1 VVVKALL
8 HAELLK
14 LRSTRTTAGLLL
26 ATLGL
31 VALTVGSEVPKAGA
45 AEGPLSLDDPGLL
58 ADVVAT
64 CFGVPPL
71 LMVLYGTLAVT
82 QEFRYGTITS
92 TYLGEP
98 SRARVLVAKW
108 LALALVSAVITTAT
122 LALSV
127 PLSSALIR
135 SRDGDVTL
143 AGRFWGV
150 VAVGF
155 VVLAAYGVIGVAI
168 GALVRNQVAAVVG
181 VVVWMTAVEYT
192 VVPSFPDVGRW
203 MPLGATS
210 SLFQIGP
217 TPEVVG
223 NLLSVPVAGL
233 VLLAYTAGAAGLAL
247 RFTPRRDVL

>member
-1 VVVKALL
+1 VKALL
-8 HAELLK
+8 QAELLK

-31 VALTVGSEVPKAGA
+31 VVLTFTSEIPKAGA
-45 AEGPLSLDDPGLL
+45 AEGSLSLDDPGLL

-64 CFGVPPL
+64 CFGVPQVL
-71 LMVLYGTLAVT
+71 IVLYGTLAFT

-108 LALALVSAVITTAT
+108 LALALVSAVLTTAT

-127 PLSSALIR
+127 PFSSALIS
-135 SRDGDVTL
+135 SRGGEVTF

-155 VVLAAYGVIGVAI
+155 VVLAAYSVIGVAI

-181 VVVWMTAVEYT
+181 VVVWMTAVEFT
-192 VVPSFPDVGRW
+192 VVPSFPGVGRW

-210 SLFQIGP
+210 SLFQGAP
-217 TPEVVG
+217 TPDVVG
-223 NLLSVPVAGL
+223 NLLSVPVAAL
-233 VLLAYTAGAAGLAL
+233 VLLAYTAAAAALAL
-247 RFTPRRDVL
+247 HFTPRRDVL

>member
-1 VVVKALL
+1 MKALL
-8 HAELLK
+8 QAELLK
-14 LRSTRTTAGLLL
+14 LRSTRTTAGLLF

-31 VALTVGSEVPKAGA
+31 VALTVASGVPKVGA

-64 CFGVPPL
+64 CFGVPQV
-71 LMVLYGTLAVT
+71 LMVLYGTLAFT

-98 SRARVLVAKW
+98 RRTRVLVAKW

-127 PLSSALIR
+127 PFSSALIR
-135 SRDGDVTL
+135 SRDGDVTF
-143 AGRFWGV
+143 AGHFWGV
-150 VAVGF
+150 VAIGF

-168 GALVRNQVAAVVG
+168 GALLRNQVAAVVG
-181 VVVWMTAVEYT
+181 VIVWMTAIEFT
-192 VVPSFPDVGRW
+192 VIPSFPDVGRW

-217 TPEVVG
+217 TLGLDG

-233 VLLAYTAGAAGLAL
+233 VLLAYTAAAVVLAL
-247 RFTPRRDVL
+247 HLTPRRDVL